1 MPFSKEE
8 KDALLTV
15 KGVGN
20 TVIKRLEQIG
30 ITSYEQ
36 LSHSSAEEITDL
48 VADILG
54 STCWK
59 NSPYAKSTIER
70 AIVYAKNKM
79 K

>member
-15 KGVGN
+15 KGVGE

-30 ITSYEQ
+30 INSCEQ
-36 LSHSSAEEITDL
+36 LSHCSVEEITEL
-48 VADILG
+48 VSDILG

-59 NSPYAKSTIER
+59 NSPQAKN
-70 AIVYAKNKM
+70 AIADAIAYAKNM
-79 K
+79 YI